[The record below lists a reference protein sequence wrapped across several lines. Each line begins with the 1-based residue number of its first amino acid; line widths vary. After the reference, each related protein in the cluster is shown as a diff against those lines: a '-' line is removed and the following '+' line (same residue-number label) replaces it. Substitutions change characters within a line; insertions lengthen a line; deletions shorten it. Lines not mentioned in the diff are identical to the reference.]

1 MNANRDNTKTTT
13 KTTTD
18 VRASD
23 AERERI
29 AKMVSDAAG
38 EGRLTLDEAEERLEH
53 IYATRF
59 RHELD
64 QYIADLPGGHPAD
77 RRGPGPIRGPGGGGP
92 FPVRLRIH
100 AAVAVLLSV
109 LLIVRWAT
117 LDVPFFF
124 PIFPMFFLFGSLV
137 LHARVVGW
145 SRAGGGPWRG
155 PWGRQQYGPPWR
167 TERPTAPAE

>member
-1 MNANRDNTKTTT
+1 MNENRETTRN
-13 KTTTD
+13 TTD

-23 AERERI
+23 AERERV
-29 AKMVSDAAG
+29 AKLVSDAAG
-38 EGRLTLDEAEERLEH
+38 EGRLTLEEAEDRLEQ

-77 RRGPGPIRGPGGGGP
+77 RRGAGPIRGPGGR
-92 FPVRLRIH
+92 FPVRLRVH
-100 AAVAVLLSV
+100 AAIAVVLSV

-124 PIFPMFFLFGSLV
+124 PIFPIFFLFASLV
-137 LHARVVGW
+137 IHARVVGW
-145 SRAGGGPWRG
+145 SRSGGGQWRG

-167 TERPTAPAE
+167 TERPAAPAE